1 MNIYYT
7 NRTHQTHFID
17 SKELPSEEVKIIV
30 KQKRKIM
37 YVIEQEAIKKELER
51 KEEMENGICP
61 HCFCLRPK
69 NKRCPN
75 CD

>member
-17 SKELPSEEVKIIV
+17 STELPEEEVNLIIE
-30 KQKRKIM
+30 QKRKIM
-37 YVIEQEAIKKELER
+37 YAVRQADKRKELER
-51 KEEMENGICP
+51 KKEMENGICP
-61 HCFCLRPK
+61 HCFCLRPD
-69 NKRCPN
+69 NKKCPN